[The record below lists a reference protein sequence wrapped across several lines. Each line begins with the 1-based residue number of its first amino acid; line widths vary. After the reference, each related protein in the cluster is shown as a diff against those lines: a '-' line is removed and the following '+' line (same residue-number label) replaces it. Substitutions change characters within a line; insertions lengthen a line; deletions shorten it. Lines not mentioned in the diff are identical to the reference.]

1 MWSASFCHFPRT
13 ECSNICFT
21 FACSQAVRSVWEFKI
36 GFEAL
41 HSMKKMRNSIYQYL
55 QKANSDSP
63 VKDANK
69 DAFFGTIDVADMKLL
84 PISSQCLHAWGGP
97 SQVLNQMLDKD
108 IICHILPTSIVLLLC
123 PHCTAEPSCESY
135 TPAFCSKKEEKRKQS
150 RTCNQ
155 TSHWKYHCR
164 GGTFEGV
171 LELYYTFISTS
182 SHPFWTYC
190 CAQQKQSIIE

>member
-1 MWSASFCHFPRT
+1 MLR
-13 ECSNICFT
+13 
-21 FACSQAVRSVWEFKI
+21 
-36 GFEAL
+36 
-41 HSMKKMRNSIYQYL
+41 
-55 QKANSDSP
+55 
-63 VKDANK
+63 
-69 DAFFGTIDVADMKLL
+69 DMKLL

-150 RTCNQ
+150 RTCKKA
-155 TSHWKYHCR
+155 SHWKYHCR

-171 LELYYTFISTS
+171 LELYYTLMIKANEAKTFSGKKTFTS
-182 SHPFWTYC
+182 CSDVQYDIFSPFLNLLL
-190 CAQQKQSIIE
+190 CATKAIHNRIRLKQLIKARAR